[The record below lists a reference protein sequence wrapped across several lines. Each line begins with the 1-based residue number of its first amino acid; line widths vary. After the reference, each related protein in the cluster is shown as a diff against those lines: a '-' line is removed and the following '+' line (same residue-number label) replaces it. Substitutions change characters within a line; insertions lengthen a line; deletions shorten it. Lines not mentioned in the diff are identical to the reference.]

1 MFDIEK
7 AANEAEVI
15 IRGYAVETFNDGIRV
30 LSLNNGYGVA
40 VLRKDGTLIETNM
53 DDIEVSIA
61 REVMFDALKYM
72 EPENAEV
79 LQF

>member
-30 LSLNNGYGVA
+30 LNLNNGYGVA